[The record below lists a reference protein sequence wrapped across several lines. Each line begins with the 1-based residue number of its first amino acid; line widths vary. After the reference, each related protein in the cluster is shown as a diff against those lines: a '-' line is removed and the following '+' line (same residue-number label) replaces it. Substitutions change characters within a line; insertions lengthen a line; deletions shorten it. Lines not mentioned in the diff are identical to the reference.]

1 MKIEK
6 LLHILRVLG
15 HALDDPRNM
24 PSAYPILAD
33 YGLMDRTENGFKCID
48 PDTIRRRIRDLIIT
62 INQSDATN
70 QETPQP

>member
-6 LLHILRVLG
+6 QLHILRILG

-33 YGLMDRTENGFKCID
+33 HGLMERTGNGFKSID
-48 PDTIRRRIRDLIIT
+48 PDTIRRRIRDLIVT
-62 INQSDATN
+62 IESGAMRA
-70 QETPQP
+70 